1 MWILFCACVC
11 QRIRGI
17 LRCQSEKGKSEVSEF
32 RTAQSALTAS
42 DSAPA
47 WVINNI
53 QIDKTL
59 KNFLLCSSFYYFM
72 FFSPPRL
79 PYACILTFFTALNY

>member
-1 MWILFCACVC
+1 VWILFCACVC

-59 KNFLLCSSFYYFM
+59 KFTFL
-72 FFSPPRL
+72 FFILL
-79 PYACILTFFTALNY
+79 PYVFPPPHLSRLMYVY

>member
-1 MWILFCACVC
+1 
-11 QRIRGI
+11 
-17 LRCQSEKGKSEVSEF
+17 VSEF
-32 RTAQSALTAS
+32 RTALSALTAS

-59 KNFLLCSSFYYFM
+59 KIFFCVLHFITICFLPPPHPSRRMYINLFYGFE
-72 FFSPPRL
+72 L
-79 PYACILTFFTALNY
+79 LI

>member
-1 MWILFCACVC
+1 VWTLFCACVC

-32 RTAQSALTAS
+32 RTALSALTAS

-53 QIDKTL
+53 QIDKNL
-59 KNFLLCSSFYYFM
+59 NFFCVLHFITFVFLPT
-72 FFSPPRL
+72 SPFP
-79 PYACILTFFTALNY
+79 THVS